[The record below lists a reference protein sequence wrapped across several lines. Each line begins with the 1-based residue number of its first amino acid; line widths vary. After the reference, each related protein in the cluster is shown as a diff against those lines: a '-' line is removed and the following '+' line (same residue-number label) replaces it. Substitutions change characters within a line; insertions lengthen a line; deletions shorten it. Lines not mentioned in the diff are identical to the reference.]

1 MLKVLKRRLGRGVA
15 AALLSSLALLAWAD
29 GAAAENTKLRFA
41 YLLADSDLPIFVA
54 QKNGAFQAAGL
65 DVELTEV
72 QGGPAVVAAIASGS
86 ADVGYAAP
94 VPPINARLNGVMVK
108 MVLALGH
115 EVDPDKKFLWL
126 VASKAS
132 GAKDL
137 AGLKGKKIAFN
148 ANGSLCELAWRD
160 HMAKAGLS
168 MDDVQVV
175 ILPFP
180 QQEAALEQGAIDATC
195 TVNPFF
201 ASMSKNTA
209 IGAQVMA
216 SGVLADE
223 SKPTLNDVI
232 FAGDDYI
239 AANAN
244 SIKAFGKVIF
254 ETRNALLANRA
265 ELEAAAVEF
274 LQLTPEAAK
283 DFNLPIVKP
292 ELTVTEADVQI
303 LLDAMKRAGMLTQDI
318 AASDFVANMAP

>member
-1 MLKVLKRRLGRGVA
+1 MLEVMRRHLGRGFA
-15 AALLSSLALLAWAD
+15 TALVCGLALSWAS
-29 GAAAENTKLRFA
+29 GASAENAKLRFA
-41 YLLADSDLPIFVA
+41 YLLTDSILPIFVA
-54 QKNGAFQAAGL
+54 QKKGAFQAAGL

-86 ADVGYAAP
+86 ADIGYAAP

-108 MVLALGH
+108 MIMALGF
-115 EVDPDKKFLWL
+115 EADPDKKFLWL

-132 GAKDL
+132 GATDL

-168 MDDVQVV
+168 MDDVEVV

-180 QQEAALEQGAIDATC
+180 QQEAALEQGAVDATC

-201 ASMSKNTA
+201 ASIAKNA
-209 IGAQVMA
+209 EIGAKVVA
-216 SGVLADE
+216 AGELADE
-223 SKPTLNDVI
+223 SKPTLSDVL
-232 FAGDDYI
+232 FAGDDYV

-244 SIKAFGKVIF
+244 SIKTFGKVIF
-254 ETRNALLANRA
+254 DARSELLSNRA

-274 LQLTPEAAK
+274 FGLTPEAAK
-283 DFNLPIVKP
+283 LYNLPVTKAD
-292 ELTVTEADVQI
+292 LTITEADVQL

-318 AASDFVANMAP
+318 AASDLVVNMAP